1 MGRYVRRPKSD
12 FDLTHP
18 RRLRPLSHGG
28 LLTYQLSHTLRLI
41 KNLFKTPICIINI
54 FLTIILCPALCY
66 SYATCKPYTRIS
78 PLHGKGL
85 IGISQVYIQH
95 HLLMPN
101 SDSAEALNNCF
112 YYDPTRTL
120 LLLAITE
127 ALRLRFGLSTSPVIS
142 SHLLLQKLSTSIPVS
157 FVLTYSSHLSLLVQ

>member
-18 RRLRPLSHGG
+18 RRLRPLPHGG
-28 LLTYQLSHTLRLI
+28 LFTYQLSHTLRLI
-41 KNLFKTPICIINI
+41 KNFLKLLFLNVINS
-54 FLTIILCPALCY
+54 LDLCPALCY

-78 PLHGKGL
+78 SLHGKSL

-112 YYDPTRTL
+112 YYDPTHTL

-142 SHLLLQKLSTSIPVS
+142 SHLLLQNYPQVS
-157 FVLTYSSHLSLLVQ
+157 LLRFVLTYSSHLSLLVQ